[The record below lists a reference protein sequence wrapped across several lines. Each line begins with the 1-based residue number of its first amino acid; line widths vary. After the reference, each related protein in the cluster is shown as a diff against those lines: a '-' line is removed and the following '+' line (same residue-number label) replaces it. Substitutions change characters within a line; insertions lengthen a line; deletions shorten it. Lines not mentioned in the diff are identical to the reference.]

1 MKKLYI
7 SYIVIILLII
17 IITTSTL
24 FAYINKIQKL
34 TNQNTLNDLNEITKQ
49 DVLKIENIAYE
60 HTRILQTI
68 INEIEI
74 KNLKDIESI
83 FEVYKRNS
91 GNNQFSRLGIMFD
104 NGIAITSDEQ
114 TVDLSNEIEEF
125 FNTDEVKISQTRQS
139 KVDSKLINIYSKTT
153 YIGEEKVVIL
163 LVIETKKFEETFINS
178 IYNGNGNEY
187 IINSSGKIIAKSNN
201 QIDDDKNIFNLI
213 INHIDKKDNNLKKI
227 EKIKTDLSDKKN
239 GESILYKNIQKY
251 FIIYQKLNI
260 NDWYLVIETQ
270 GSMVAGELNQ
280 VIRIVFVISLI
291 IILTITAFSVY
302 IILATERKKERLY
315 NLAYIDPVTNLGNL
329 NYFNEF
335 GQSIID
341 EEINKEKFI
350 FTIDIDKFKS
360 FNKKYG
366 HKIGDKLLYVIG
378 ERLRLLFDK
387 NDIVCRISNDIY
399 GIVSTNVDD
408 IHKKSKNIINSL
420 SKIIID
426 DKEYTI
432 FIYIG
437 IYQIIS
443 KKYNILECFDKALI
457 AHSNVKGNLQQ
468 QYRIYD
474 IELEK
479 KIEIQHEIE
488 LRMQE
493 ALKNNEFKIVYQP
506 KVDVKNEKMI
516 AGEALVRWIRGNKII
531 SPGEFI
537 PIFEKNRF
545 IINLDKYIFE
555 NVCKDLCEWKK
566 RYKSIPIISIN
577 ISKEN
582 FSKEDFIE
590 EYIKIAQNYNISQ
603 NEIELEITESATISE
618 HVDLIKVM
626 KNIKSAGF
634 KIAIDDFGTGTSTLS
649 MLQNMPIDTI
659 KIDKSF
665 VDKIN
670 LNNKKGNII
679 EYIIYISKKLNL
691 ITVAEGVETKEQKEY
706 LKSIGCDLIQ
716 GYFYSKPIDKFMF
729 EEWMKK

>member
-7 SYIVIILLII
+7 SYIVIVLLII

-590 EYIKIAQNYNISQ
+590 EYIKIAQNYNINQ

>member
-213 INHIDKKDNNLKKI
+213 INHIDKTDNNLKKI
-227 EKIKTDLSDKKN
+227 EKIKTDLSYKKN
-239 GESILYKNIQKY
+239 GENILYKNIQKY

-378 ERLRLLFDK
+378 ERLKLLFDK

-399 GIVSTNVDD
+399 GIISTNVDD